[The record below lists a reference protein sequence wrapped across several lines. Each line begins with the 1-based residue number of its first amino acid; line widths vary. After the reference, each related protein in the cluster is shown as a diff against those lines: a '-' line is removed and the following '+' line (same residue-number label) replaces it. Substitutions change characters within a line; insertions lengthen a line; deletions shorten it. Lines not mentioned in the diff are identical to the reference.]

1 MTISFHFLFFSDNN
15 LIVFFDWL
23 HFWRNT
29 FNRRALFPIDNYF
42 GFYVTWLQELLSIR
56 FYNQC
61 FFVFLLLYIGLY
73 SFVNAIVIDFRA
85 SALELNANLNSDLL
99 DKKSSKSRKSLR
111 FLENQTVILKEIIE
125 LHNDMVKYGSLSIFH
140 VYRIKSNIFL
150 IP

>member
-1 MTISFHFLFFSDNN
+1 M
-15 LIVFFDWL
+15 
-23 HFWRNT
+23 
-29 FNRRALFPIDNYF
+29 
-42 GFYVTWLQELLSIR
+42 TWLQELLSIR

-73 SFVNAIVIDFRA
+73 SFVDAIVIDFRA